1 MKFRDMLKMA
11 WRKTIADNFTDSNG
25 DTDLV
30 RVLAFAAVV
39 EGLIKYGSGTAGAQ
53 DLVVLLG
60 GLLTAWAAKKSD
72 PKPPA
77 VSGEKKA

>member
-1 MKFRDMLKMA
+1 MSLKII
-11 WRKTIADNFTDSNG
+11 WQRVIGDNFTDSNG

-39 EGLIKYGSGTAGAQ
+39 EGLIKYAAGSAQAQ

-60 GLLTAWAAKKSD
+60 GLLTAWAAKKAD
-72 PKPPA
+72 PVK
-77 VSGEKKA
+77 